1 MRLYAVIQ
9 HNTLLVPFGDFVAV
23 FRPTFIWYSFVNVAG
38 RKKILSP
45 QLFSWRI
52 LSGTSTMQKQFPLAF
67 LFLSSQ
73 RSRKNRKK
81 TLLGFSKNDA
91 WYTTHCYEAHDL
103 TYIKSL
109 LLTPKKHTSKAKVN
123 PCNQLLLKEQD
134 HQAWALNIKKKFYF
148 YSADLWTC
156 CGYFYPSFEE
166 LLVYWVLH
174 TWPHNGHVYSFVMTK
189 ESTQY
194 YTKNL

>member
-81 TLLGFSKNDA
+81 TLLGFSKKWCLIHN
-91 WYTTHCYEAHDL
+91 
-103 TYIKSL
+103 SL
-109 LLTPKKHTSKAKVN
+109 LWGPRLDLHQVFTFDPKKHTSKAKVN

-148 YSADLWTC
+148 YPADLWTC
-156 CGYFYPSFEE
+156 CGYTFT
-166 LLVYWVLH
+166 LLLK
-174 TWPHNGHVYSFVMTK
+174 S
-189 ESTQY
+189 
-194 YTKNL
+194 

>member
-1 MRLYAVIQ
+1 MIWPWIVKYCSRQKMRLT

-81 TLLGFSKNDA
+81 TLLGFSKKWCLILHN
-91 WYTTHCYEAHDL
+91 
-103 TYIKSL
+103 SL
-109 LLTPKKHTSKAKVN
+109 LWGPRLDLHQVFTFDPKKHTSKAKVN

-134 HQAWALNIKKKFYF
+134 HQALALNIKKKFYF
-148 YSADLWTC
+148 YSPQI
-156 CGYFYPSFEE
+156 Y
-166 LLVYWVLH
+166 
-174 TWPHNGHVYSFVMTK
+174 GHVADILLPFFWRAASVL
-189 ESTQY
+189 ST
-194 YTKNL
+194 THVTT

>member
-1 MRLYAVIQ
+1 MIWPWIVKYCSRQKMRLT

-109 LLTPKKHTSKAKVN
+109 LLTPKNTHQKLKWIHVINFFWKNKIIRPELSTSKKV
-123 PCNQLLLKEQD
+123 LLL
-134 HQAWALNIKKKFYF
+134 L
-148 YSADLWTC
+148 SADLWTC
-156 CGYFYPSFEE
+156 CGYTFT
-166 LLVYWVLH
+166 LLLKSCYSVLS
-174 TWPHNGHVYSFVMTK
+174 TTHVT
-189 ESTQY
+189 T
-194 YTKNL
+194 